1 MSNFKVVKVDLD
13 LKYLKVHVHMHTHSH
28 VHGAHGAFSGLGG
41 RETKTVRAMVLESE
55 SMSDTMLAAKEKL
68 KSW

>member
-1 MSNFKVVKVDLD
+1 M
-13 LKYLKVHVHMHTHSH
+13 HVPAHMHMHSH

-55 SMSDTMLAAKEKL
+55 SMSDTMLAAKGKIEKL
-68 KSW
+68 VKRESQRRER

>member
-1 MSNFKVVKVDLD
+1 MHVP
-13 LKYLKVHVHMHTHSH
+13 VHMHMHSH

-55 SMSDTMLAAKEKL
+55 SMSDTMLAAKGKIEKL
-68 KSW
+68 VKRESQRRER